1 MSEELGLT
9 KLIDYLE
16 DRIKFD
22 GGIGVDKTYTSWVSQ
37 TGILLTENTVDEILE
52 QLKRLNSD
60 AFQETLEI
68 QQSCFDIIK
77 EYNKAKR
84 GHPETDE
91 FDINKMALVVNE
103 EAGEVS
109 KAVLQYQDEG
119 GSKEEIKAE
128 LIQTAA
134 MCLRMLLNLNKY

>member
-1 MSEELGLT
+1 MSEKLGLS

-16 DRIKFD
+16 DRIHFD
-22 GGIGVDKTYTSWVSQ
+22 QSGYNMDSTDWQDK
-37 TGILLTENTVDEILE
+37 TGILITENSAEEILE
-52 QLKRLNSD
+52 QLKRLDSD

-68 QQSCFDIIK
+68 QLTLFGVIK

-84 GHPETDE
+84 AHPETDE
-91 FDINKMALVVNE
+91 FDINKMALVVSE

-109 KAVLQYQDEG
+109 RAVLQYQDEG
-119 GSKEEIKAE
+119 GHLESVKEE

-134 MCLRMLLNLNKY
+134 MCLRMLLNLNRY